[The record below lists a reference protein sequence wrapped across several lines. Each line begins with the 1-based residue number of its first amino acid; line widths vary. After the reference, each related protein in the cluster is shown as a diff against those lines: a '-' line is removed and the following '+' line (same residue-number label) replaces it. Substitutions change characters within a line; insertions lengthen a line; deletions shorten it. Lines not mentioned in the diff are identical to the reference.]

1 MLSRDDIRRALL
13 ALASELGDLSAR
25 CEILVVGGAAI
36 VLLYGAREAWRDDV
50 DIEDA
55 RLLLSKLPAN
65 RDEVWALIEPHLIP
79 GRETKAYSPSVIS
92 GRPNME
98 LRDLVRSL
106 LAFDT
111 LAARQWVAD
120 SVREGLVW
128 TTLPAPTDVDP
139 AGLAVAAGIAELLSE
154 RIGQVPPPWTQ
165 SVERLPVDVYLV
177 KAALTMPRLRKLCE
191 QEGPEPLRRRGILA
205 PPEFLKVA

>member
-1 MLSRDDIRRALL
+1 
-13 ALASELGDLSAR
+13 
-25 CEILVVGGAAI
+25 
-36 VLLYGAREAWRDDV
+36 
-50 DIEDA
+50 
-55 RLLLSKLPAN
+55 
-65 RDEVWALIEPHLIP
+65 
-79 GRETKAYSPSVIS
+79 
-92 GRPNME
+92 ME

-120 SVREGLVW
+120 SVRESLVW
-128 TTLPAPTDVDP
+128 TSVPAPTGLDLT
-139 AGLAVAAGIAELLSE
+139 GLAVAAGIAELLSE